1 LARAGALVSGAP
13 HSFAFADLWEAVSA
27 SVPSHTALV
36 CGEHRLSFSELDDRA
51 GRLAGWLAERGVGT
65 GTYVGVQMRNRV
77 EHVEAML
84 AGYKLRAIPVN
95 INYRLGPTELRYLYG
110 DCGLVGV
117 VHDEELRAEVAAAVR
132 GLPNVRWTL
141 AVGEAY
147 DSALTTAPLHPIA
160 RSSDDLYALY
170 TGGTTGSPKAVEW
183 RMEDAFFAC
192 LGGGDPTAER
202 SPVAAPAELL
212 ERILAGRA
220 FLPAAPLVHAA
231 GMWTT
236 LRWLLAGCKVVLL
249 PRFAPGEI
257 WEQIARERVTN
268 MNIVGDAM
276 ARPLLE
282 ALPAASASLNLTCL
296 QTIVS
301 GGSPLSPEV
310 RERLLAALPHLTIK
324 DTYGA
329 SETGSHGSAL
339 HSAAARASGA
349 GWATGFTAVDT
360 VLLDPITHRHLPPGS
375 DQPGL
380 VARRG
385 RVPLRY
391 HGDAVKSAATFLII
405 AGQRYAL
412 TGDLAVIRP
421 DGTLQLLGRQSQCIN
436 SGGEKIY
443 PEEVEHALRD
453 HPDVGDAVVVGVAD
467 CRWGQR
473 VIAVVAARA
482 GFSLSEE
489 GLRSHC
495 RGRLAGYKVPKR
507 VLLVAAVQRTVAGK
521 LDYRW
526 AKQVAA
532 EELARVEAGAG

>member
-1 LARAGALVSGAP
+1 VNGAP

-27 SVPSHTALV
+27 RVPSRTALV
-36 CGEHRLSFSELDDRA
+36 CGEHRRCFSELDDRA
-51 GRLAGWLAERGVGT
+51 ARLAGWLAEQGVGP
-65 GTYVGVQMRNRV
+65 GTYVGVQMCNRV

-95 INYRLGPTELRYLYG
+95 INYRLGSTELRYLYG

-117 VHDEELRAEVAAAVR
+117 VHDEDLRADVAAAVR

-147 DSALTTAPLHPIA
+147 DSALTTAPVHPIP

-170 TGGTTGSPKAVEW
+170 TGGTTGNPKAVEW

-192 LGGGDPTAER
+192 IGGGDPTAER
-202 SPVAAPAELL
+202 GPVAGPGELV
-212 ERILAGRA
+212 ERILADRA

-249 PRFAPGEI
+249 PRFAAGEI

-276 ARPLLE
+276 ARPLLA
-282 ALPAASASLNLTCL
+282 ALPRGSQLDLTCL
-296 QTIVS
+296 QTIVT
-301 GGSPLSPEV
+301 GGSPLRPEV
-310 RERLLAALPHLTIK
+310 REQLLAALPHLTIK
-324 DTYGA
+324 DTYGS
-329 SETGSHGSAL
+329 SETGSHGWAV
-339 HSAAARASGA
+339 HSAAARA
-349 GWATGFTAVDT
+349 TGFTTVHT
-360 VLLDPITHRHLPPGS
+360 VLLDPITRQHLPPGS
-375 DQPGL
+375 DQAGL
-380 VARRG
+380 VARRE
-385 RVPLRY
+385 RVPVRY
-391 HGDAVKSAATFLII
+391 HGDAVKSAATFLTI

-443 PEEVEHALRD
+443 PEEVEQALRD

-467 CRWGQR
+467 SRWGQR
-473 VIAVVAARA
+473 VVAVVASRA
-482 GFSLSEE
+482 GLSLSEE
-489 GLRSHC
+489 ALRSHC
-495 RGRLAGYKVPKR
+495 RGRLAGYKVPKQ
-507 VLLVAAVQRTVAGK
+507 VLLVAVVQRTVAGK

-532 EELARVEAGAG
+532 EGLAPAGAG